1 MGAVW
6 GVWSGIVLLQ
16 ERLLNFIRWSLVTDY
31 WEESLWLQTQRVLQ
45 VLEGEILV
53 LLWAV
58 QADCV

>member
-1 MGAVW
+1 M
-6 GVWSGIVLLQ
+6 WSGIVLLQ

-31 WEESLWLQTQRVLQ
+31 WEESLWLQTWWVLQ

-53 LLWAV
+53 LLWAA

>member
-6 GVWSGIVLLQ
+6 DVWSGIVLLQ

-31 WEESLWLQTQRVLQ
+31 WEESLWLQTWWVLQ

>member
-31 WEESLWLQTQRVLQ
+31 WEKSLWLQTQWVLQ

-58 QADCV
+58 QAACV